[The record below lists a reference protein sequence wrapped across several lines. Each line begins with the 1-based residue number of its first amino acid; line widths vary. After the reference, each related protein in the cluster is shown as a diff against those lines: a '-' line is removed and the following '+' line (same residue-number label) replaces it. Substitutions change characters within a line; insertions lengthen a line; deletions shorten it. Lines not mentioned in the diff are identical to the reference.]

1 MTSELRFFLL
11 QSSGWLPAGVPIGVY
26 HDIWNPMARDLAAF
40 WGVSQ
45 PDGRFASPIPIVS
58 ASGFFLFHPARHPC
72 AWNCPSLTS
81 SKHWQADDFYTP
93 TPHHPQYTEASLLLF
108 TVQSLS
114 CVQLFETQWLA
125 AHQAS
130 LSFTISQS
138 LLRFMSTESV
148 MPSSNLI
155 LFLPSLFPSISLF
168 QCSRFSKQDFNS
180 TWTKN
185 FQMSKLDL

>member
-1 MTSELRFFLL
+1 MTFEILW
-11 QSSGWLPAGVPIGVY
+11 QEIWLPFEGSV
-26 HDIWNPMARDLAAF
+26 NPMGGLLPQYLLYQHQASSFSTLQDTHVPETAQ
-40 WGVSQ
+40 VS
-45 PDGRFASPIPIVS
+45 
-58 ASGFFLFHPARHPC
+58 
-72 AWNCPSLTS
+72 S

-180 TWTKN
+180 T
-185 FQMSKLDL
+185 